1 MKGRRAFP
9 ALLLLAAGCTVGPDY
24 RAPEPDLPGAFATGA
39 GIAAPGPAGI
49 PDAAWWQGFND
60 PVLTTLINRAAAEN
74 RDLRIAIANLRA
86 SRSVITSGQLSR
98 LPIITAEGSV
108 TREKQSSVAGNP
120 FALDDDFYD
129 AGFDA
134 SWEIDLLGRSRRSI
148 EALKA
153 DFESE
158 QALYRDTLRSVI
170 AEVAR
175 TYVQLRGTQYRLL
188 VARNNTRNQEETYE
202 LTQALLD
209 GGRGTDLDIARAQA
223 QLETTRASTGSLE
236 AAEVDAINRL
246 AVLAGGRPDEFRW
259 LLENAADLP
268 RPPELLAIN
277 DPAGMLRRRPDVRSA
292 ERQLAAATARTGAA
306 MGDYFP
312 RIELTGS
319 AGWRGTSLSDIGDSA
334 AERYAFGPRI
344 TWAFLDL
351 GRVRAQVKINDAR
364 TEAALANWEKSVLG
378 ALEEADS
385 ALNRY
390 SRSLESAERLRI
402 AAAASSKAAD
412 LARLRYKNGADSFLT
427 VLDAERRLLEAEDL
441 QAAAETD
448 ASLAAVAVYKAMGGG
463 WEAFAR

>member
-1 MKGRRAFP
+1 MRRGTAVAS
-9 ALLLLAAGCTVGPDY
+9 ALLLLAGCTVGPDY
-24 RAPEPDLPGAFATGA
+24 RAPAPNLPDRFATGA
-39 GIAAPGPAGI
+39 GVGSVPPAAV

-60 PVLTTLINRAAAEN
+60 PVLTTLINRAAASN
-74 RDLRIAIANLRA
+74 RDLRIAVANLRA
-86 SRSVITSGQLSR
+86 SRSLLTYGQLSR
-98 LPIITAEGSV
+98 LPIITAEASV
-108 TREKQSSVAGNP
+108 TREKQSTLAGNP

-134 SWEIDLLGRSRRSI
+134 TWEIDLLGRSRRSI
-148 EALKA
+148 EALVA
-153 DFESE
+153 DYESE

-175 TYVQLRGTQYRLL
+175 TYVQLRGTQYRLA
-188 VARNNTRNQEETYE
+188 VARNNTRNQEETFG
-202 LTQALLD
+202 LTRALLE
-209 GGRGTDLDIARAQA
+209 GGRGTDLDIARAEA

-236 AAEVDAINRL
+236 AAEIEAINRL

-259 LLENAADLP
+259 LLESAAGLP
-268 RPPELLAIN
+268 RPPELLAIT

-306 MGDYFP
+306 IADYFP

-334 AERYAFGPRI
+334 AERYSFGPRI
-344 TWAFLDL
+344 TWAALDL
-351 GRVRAQVKINDAR
+351 GRVRTQVKINNAH
-364 TEAALANWEKSVLG
+364 TEAALATWEKSVLT

-390 SRSLESAERLRI
+390 SRSLESAGRLRV
-402 AAAASSKAAD
+402 AAEASSKAAE
-412 LARLRYKNGADSFLT
+412 LARLRYRNGADSFLT

-441 QAAAETD
+441 QASAETD